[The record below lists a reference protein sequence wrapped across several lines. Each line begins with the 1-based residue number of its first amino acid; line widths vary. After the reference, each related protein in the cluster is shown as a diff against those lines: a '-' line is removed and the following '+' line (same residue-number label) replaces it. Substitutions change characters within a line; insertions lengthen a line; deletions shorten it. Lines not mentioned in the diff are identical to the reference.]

1 MKILIVEDIAEDR
14 YLLKLNLE
22 HRGCQVIE
30 ASNGKEGLRLA
41 NIEKP
46 DVIISDAL
54 MPIMDGFQFLRSI
67 KTNAEL
73 HSIPFVYYSAVY
85 TGYKESELALSL
97 GAVAFIRKPKDPQEF
112 WEELVIA
119 LEECKRNKETVA
131 SRELFDEEEE
141 FLRKYSQIVVKKLEQ
156 KVREL
161 EAANATIDDKVQ
173 EWQETFDSISDCVTI
188 HDTEFNVLLSNKAC
202 SMMLDASPDK
212 IRSKKCFE
220 LFHRHGEPVEGC
232 PMFTA
237 VRTGHSSEAERF
249 EPSLNRWLSISC
261 FPLFKK
267 DGAVRGVVHYAKDI
281 TRRKSLEKDLALSEA
296 RFRATF
302 EQAAVGIAHVATD
315 GRWLKVNQKLCDIV
329 GYTRDELLSKTF
341 QDITHPDDLET
352 DLNFLRQMLADE
364 IKTYT
369 MEKRYFHKGGLI
381 VWISL
386 TVSLV
391 RNDLGKPDYFISV
404 VENISER
411 KNLEEQLLQSQKME
425 AVGTMAGGI
434 AHDFNNILMAITGF
448 GGLALMK
455 MADDDPQKKYVEQ
468 VLEAATRASHLT
480 NDLLLFS
487 RKQVSERK
495 AVDLNASIR
504 KIEKFLSRVIGED
517 VECRTVLQ
525 ELPIVIQADEHQ
537 IGQVLMNL
545 ATNARDSM
553 PGGGVLTVTAEK
565 VVLDKEFVSAHGYG
579 KPGEYALLTASD
591 TGKGMDKETRQ
602 HIFDPFFTTKDTGKG
617 TGLGLAVVY
626 GIIKQHEGY
635 INVYSEPGL
644 GSTFRVYLPLAAAE
658 TAEESVVLPQEP
670 PDRGTETILLAEDN
684 DMVRA
689 MVKDVL
695 EEFGYTVVEAIDGE
709 DAVRQFM
716 TGRESIKLLLF
727 DLIMPKKNGKEA
739 FDEISKLQ
747 PGIKIIFISGYAPES
762 LFQKAVP
769 GKDVHQINKPI
780 SPSQLLRKIRSV
792 LDEKARNTDNTAI

>member
-119 LEECKRNKETVA
+119 LEKCKCNKETVA

-281 TRRKSLEKDLALSEA
+281 T
-296 RFRATF
+296 
-302 EQAAVGIAHVATD
+302 
-315 GRWLKVNQKLCDIV
+315 
-329 GYTRDELLSKTF
+329 
-341 QDITHPDDLET
+341 
-352 DLNFLRQMLADE
+352 
-364 IKTYT
+364 
-369 MEKRYFHKGGLI
+369 
-381 VWISL
+381 
-386 TVSLV
+386 
-391 RNDLGKPDYFISV
+391 
-404 VENISER
+404 ER
-411 KNLEEQLLQSQKME
+411 KKLEVQLLQSQKME

-792 LDEKARNTDNTAI
+792 LDEKARNTENTAI